1 MALILWAIKD
11 QALILIFFLDLN
23 VATLALG
30 SRPRQGVARLQ
41 TKRKEA
47 QESKQ
52 RHGKVA
58 SQKEGSPG
66 AEAKALEGCRPRES
80 LGVTTHSQ
88 GFKEVRGSVRE

>member
-1 MALILWAIKD
+1 MMLASQKAQI
-11 QALILIFFLDLN
+11 

-41 TKRKEA
+41 AKRKEA
-47 QESKQ
+47 RDARQ

-66 AEAKALEGCRPRES
+66 AKAKALEECGPRES
-80 LGVTTHSQ
+80 PGVTTHSLE
-88 GFKEVRGSVRE
+88 FKEVRGNVRE